1 MKMKSPNKE
10 KDKHKHLPKPTPID
24 KIKLQNKTA
33 CSAKADYYNK
43 KIQRHRD
50 MAEYHAG
57 MAEQGIHVDYH
68 EDKAT
73 HHRHM
78 ADKLAE
84 QHKDKKPTK
93 KDTGPMGSAP
103 ANAVGGAVGSF

>member
-1 MKMKSPNKE
+1 MKSHNKNKE
-10 KDKHKHLPKPTPID
+10 KEKHLPKPSPID
-24 KIKLQNKTA
+24 KIKLQNRTA
-33 CSAKADYYNK
+33 TVAKADYYSK

-68 EDKAT
+68 EDKAA
-73 HHRHM
+73 HHRDM
-78 ADKLAE
+78 AAKLAE

-93 KDTGPMGSAP
+93 KDTGPIGSAP
-103 ANAVGGAVGSF
+103 GNFATGSIGSF